1 MDIGY
6 HMTNWLHSRKPNNDT
21 SCLVS
26 PLLCLS
32 ITLPLHYSA
41 SGLFDVFYHGNHF
54 TMATIARPHYHHPS
68 ILAISCYSSSKYNR
82 LLHAPSF
89 ACRQSFT
96 KIKQPGNL
104 PKLLTSTALELAVPI
119 KFQSVPCDS
128 CRILIA

>member
-1 MDIGY
+1 
-6 HMTNWLHSRKPNNDT
+6 MTLAVSR
-21 SCLVS
+21 
-26 PLLCLS
+26 LS
-32 ITLPLHYSA
+32 ITLTV

-68 ILAISCYSSSKYNR
+68 ILAISYYSSSKYNR

-89 ACRQSFT
+89 ARRRSLT
-96 KIKQPGNL
+96 KIKRPGN
-104 PKLLTSTALELAVPI
+104 LLTSTALELAVPI